1 MKLQGERILLGVSGG
16 IAAYKSA
23 EFCRLLTKAGA
34 EVQVVMT
41 RGAEA
46 FITPLTFQ
54 ALTNRA
60 TRTALLDETAEQ
72 GMGHI
77 ELARWATRIV
87 LAPASANLLAR
98 VATGMADDLLTTV
111 ILASRAPL
119 AIAPAMNQGMWANPA
134 VQANCVTVDQL
145 YSPLWLGPDAGEQAC
160 GDVGAGRLMEPET
173 MVDAL
178 VKEQTGTVTAEW
190 QGRRVVITAGPTREA
205 IDPVR
210 YLSNNSSGRMGFALA
225 AAAARAGAEVIL
237 IAGPVNL
244 PTPQGVKRIDVQSAQ
259 DMWAAAREQ
268 APGADLFIGAAAVA
282 DYRVTEVHAQ
292 KRKKTTAGEDWT
304 LTLTENPD
312 IIHGVA
318 AMSHDRPQQVVGFA
332 AETDNVVD
340 YARDKLARK
349 QLDWIVANDVS
360 RADIGFNSDQNE
372 VTVFGR
378 DGSSHAMSLQ
388 SKHALGAALLALFA
402 KGIRT

>member
-23 EFCRLLTKAGA
+23 ELCRLLTKAGA

-41 RGAEA
+41 QGAAA
-46 FITPLTFQ
+46 FIKPLTFQ
-54 ALTNRA
+54 ALTGRA

-98 VATGMADDLLTTV
+98 LAAGMADDLLTTV

-119 AIAPAMNQGMWANPA
+119 SIAPAMNQAMWANPA
-134 VQANCVTVDQL
+134 VQANCVRLTDL
-145 YSPLWLGPDAGEQAC
+145 YDPQWLGPDAGEQAC
-160 GDVGAGRLMEPET
+160 GDVGAGRMMEPEA
-173 MVDAL
+173 MVAAL
-178 VKEQTGTVTAEW
+178 TALAGTPVESEW
-190 QGRRVVITAGPTREA
+190 QGRRVVITAGPTREP

-210 YLSNNSSGRMGFALA
+210 YLSNQSSGRMGFALA

-244 PTPQGVKRIDVQSAQ
+244 PTPDGVQRIDVQTAQ
-259 DMWAAAREQ
+259 DMWAVAREQ

-282 DYRVTEVHAQ
+282 DYRVAEVHAH
-292 KRKKTTAGEDWT
+292 KRKKSSAGEDWT

-318 AMSHDRPQQVVGFA
+318 TMAHDRPQQVVGFA

-360 RADIGFNSDQNE
+360 RTDIGFNSEQNE

-378 DGSSHAMSLQ
+378 DGTNHALAQQ

-402 KGIRT
+402 KGIRS